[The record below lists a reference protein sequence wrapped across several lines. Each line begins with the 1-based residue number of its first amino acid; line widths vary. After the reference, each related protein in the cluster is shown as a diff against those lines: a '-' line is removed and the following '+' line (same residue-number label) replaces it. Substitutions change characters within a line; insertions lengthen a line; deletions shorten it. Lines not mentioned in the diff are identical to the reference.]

1 MLKVL
6 IVEDEEVIR
15 YGLMLTINWVDM
27 GCYVVGSAQDGVEGL
42 QMIKELS
49 PDIVL
54 TDIKMPRMN
63 GLQMI
68 KEAANYYSFKIIIL
82 TSYSEFDFAKRAIG
96 LKVSDYLLK
105 PVDERML
112 RDVIERIYRD
122 LDMTPNISEND
133 KKVSALT
140 ELERSGVVFN
150 SNAIQSVYVIKA
162 VEKIIEN
169 YREKNSIEMIAEELG
184 VSGSYLSRKF
194 KESFGKSY
202 LDVLNQYRIQQSI
215 RLLSE
220 GTYRIYEVSYMCGF
234 NDYKHFCN
242 VFKKYMSIAPSQ
254 YLKNLSHAAYQNAA
268 NKQEPYNE
276 ISPKNP

>member
-15 YGLMLTINWVDM
+15 HGLMLTMNWVDM

-42 QMIKELS
+42 KMIKELS

-54 TDIKMPRMN
+54 TDIKMPRMD

-68 KEAANYYSFKIIIL
+68 KEATKHYSFKTIIL

-105 PVDERML
+105 PVDERIL
-112 RDVIERIYRD
+112 RDVVERIYAD
-122 LDMTPNISEND
+122 LNMLSNTSDDDN
-133 KKVSALT
+133 KVSALA
-140 ELERSGVVFN
+140 ELERAGIVFN
-150 SNAIQSVYVIKA
+150 ANVIQNVYVNKA

-184 VSGSYLSRKF
+184 VSSSYLSRKF
-194 KESFGKSY
+194 KETFGKSY
-202 LDVLNQYRIQQSI
+202 LDMLNHYRIQQSI
-215 RLLSE
+215 RLLCK
-220 GTYRIYEVSYMCGF
+220 GTYRIYEISYMCGF
-234 NDYKHFCN
+234 SDYKHFCN
-242 VFKKYMSIAPSQ
+242 VFKKYTNVQPSQ
-254 YLKNLSHAAYQNAA
+254 YLKNLNHATYQNTAS
-268 NKQEPYNE
+268 K
-276 ISPKNP
+276 KT